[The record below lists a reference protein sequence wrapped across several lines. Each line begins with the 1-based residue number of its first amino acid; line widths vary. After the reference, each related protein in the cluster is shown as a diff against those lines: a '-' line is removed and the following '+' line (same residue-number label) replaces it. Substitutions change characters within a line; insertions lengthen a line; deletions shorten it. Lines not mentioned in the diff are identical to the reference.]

1 MAISSADQHD
11 PRGRQQ
17 IGTSPNQGGNNTPQE
32 TGSTQEIKKNKTVS
46 EVLKFPLN
54 RQDMYPAHIVFHPY
68 KIDTGLIDAL

>member
-32 TGSTQEIKKNKTVS
+32 TGSTQEIKKNKNG
-46 EVLKFPLN
+46 F
-54 RQDMYPAHIVFHPY
+54 RGI
-68 KIDTGLIDAL
+68 KISFKSPRYVPCAYCISSI